1 MFTCRTSA
9 NIVVLSF
16 LILLSTTAKAES
28 EAVMKQLNYS
38 GYELMTRLVNDSRKL
53 NGRPKLCTS
62 QYICR
67 LIMGNRKLMNSAQ
80 KHSDYQAS
88 IRRMTHESPTPL
100 FDRFTQAGFKAQA
113 VAENVAMMSSFTVEG
128 VMRLWIGS
136 PGTSIQLNNAR
147 APCRSLCEYIGRVF
161 LFGKWSGKGQRWTI
175 LLDAA
180 LCAALP
186 GCR

>member
-67 LIMGNRKLMNSAQ
+67 LITG
-80 KHSDYQAS
+80 
-88 IRRMTHESPTPL
+88 IES
-100 FDRFTQAGFKAQA
+100 
-113 VAENVAMMSSFTVEG
+113 
-128 VMRLWIGS
+128 
-136 PGTSIQLNNAR
+136 
-147 APCRSLCEYIGRVF
+147 
-161 LFGKWSGKGQRWTI
+161 
-175 LLDAA
+175 
-180 LCAALP
+180 
-186 GCR
+186 